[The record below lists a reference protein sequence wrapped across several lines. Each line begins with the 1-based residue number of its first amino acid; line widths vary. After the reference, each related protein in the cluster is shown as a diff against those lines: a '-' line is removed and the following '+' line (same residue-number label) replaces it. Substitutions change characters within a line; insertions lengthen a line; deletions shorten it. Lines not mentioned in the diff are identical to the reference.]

1 MFKTEFQSTSI
12 VFLVAPPAAAF
23 SEKTLICDAEERL
36 ANFETG
42 EIFLTNLQSHSV
54 KFLGNKASVTIRGA
68 KTASEWQEIWIKISK
83 NTYVFCFLNNTAHN
97 I

>member
-23 SEKTLICDAEERL
+23 NEKTLICDAEERL

-68 KTASEWQEIWIKISK
+68 KTASEWQEIWNK
-83 NTYVFCFLNNTAHN
+83 NFEKYVCFLFLKQHCA
-97 I
+97 